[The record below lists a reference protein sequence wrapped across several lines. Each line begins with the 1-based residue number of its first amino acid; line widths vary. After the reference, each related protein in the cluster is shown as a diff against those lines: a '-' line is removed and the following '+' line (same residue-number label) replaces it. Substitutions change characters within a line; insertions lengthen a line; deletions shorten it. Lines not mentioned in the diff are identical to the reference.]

1 MVGLLDFLTGPSGA
15 YDGATG
21 ADSIGLLGRALAG
34 FGAGL
39 NSGPRGLVNQN
50 GVLMQ
55 YPSTN
60 WGNGFAGM
68 AEGYSQGQQDLNRR
82 MLTGATLKNYEL
94 SRKKTEADLAREE
107 RERAAKEEYTAA
119 INSGDP
125 ARISAARAKINP
137 EAVYGEKYAQKNPI
151 SVGKGGTLVDPK
163 TFQPV
168 YQAPNADETTADI
181 SEFKFAQSQG
191 FKGTF
196 EQWIAQKRQGAGEYG
211 LNPIWGTDA
220 QGNPAFIQAGKSGTA
235 IQGKLPPGFNIA
247 RDPIKVDMGTEWGFL
262 DPQTR
267 MLIKTVPKDV
277 AGEKRAETIGKGQGE
292 AQVALPGAEMN
303 AQTMLKSL
311 DEMAAHPGKKSA
323 VGDFYGRLPEAS
335 LIGEPKEFVNRLNQ
349 VKGQAFLKAFE
360 SLKGGGA
367 ITEQEGA
374 KAAAAMERMNRATT
388 EKEFDSAVADLR
400 AVIAKGI
407 EVQRTKASGGQP
419 TKKRLKFNP
428 QTNELE

>member
-1 MVGLLDFLTGPSGA
+1 MVGLLDFLTAPNEGYGQP
-15 YDGATG
+15 TG
-21 ADSIGLLGRALAG
+21 ADQIGLLGRALAG

-39 NSGPRGLVNQN
+39 NSGPRGIVNQG
-50 GVLMQ
+50 GVLTQ

-60 WGNGFAGM
+60 WGGGFAGM
-68 AEGYSQGQQDLNRR
+68 SEGYSQGQQDLNRR
-82 MLTGATLKNYEL
+82 LLTGATMKNYEL
-94 SRKKTEADLAREE
+94 NRKKTQADLDRQAREQ
-107 RERAAKEEYTAA
+107 AAKEEYTAA

-125 ARISAARAKINP
+125 ARITAARAQINP
-137 EAVYGEKYAQKNPI
+137 EAVYGEKYAQKPPI

-163 TFQPV
+163 TFEPV

-181 SEFKFAQSQG
+181 SEFKFAQTQG

-196 EQWIAQKRQGAGEYG
+196 EQWMQRKRQGAGEYG
-211 LNPIWGTDA
+211 LTPIWGTDA
-220 QGNPAFIQAGKSGTA
+220 QGNPSYIQPGKSGDA
-235 IQGKLPPGFNIA
+235 IQARLPQGFKIA
-247 RDPIKVDMGTEWGFL
+247 RDPIKVDAGTHFILL

-267 MLIKTVPKDV
+267 QMVGQIPKDV
-277 AGEKRAETIGKGQGE
+277 KGE
-292 AQVALPGAEMN
+292 AAAQAAGKDQGAAQAALPGAEMN
-303 AQTMLKSL
+303 AQTMLQSL
-311 DEMAAHPGKKSA
+311 NDMAAHPGKKGA
-323 VGDFYGRLPEAS
+323 VGDFYGRMPEAT

-400 AVIAKGI
+400 AVITKGI
-407 EVQRTKASGGQP
+407 EVQRQKAAGGAAP
-419 TKKRLKFNP
+419 KVDYKSKYGLD
-428 QTNELE
+428 

>member
-1 MVGLLDFLTGPSGA
+1 MAGLLDFLTAPNEGYGQP
-15 YDGATG
+15 TG
-21 ADSIGLLGRALAG
+21 ADQIGLLGRALAG

-39 NSGPRGLVNQN
+39 NSGPRGLVNQG
-50 GVLMQ
+50 GVLTQM
-55 YPSTN
+55 PSTN
-60 WGNGFAGM
+60 WGGGFAGM
-68 AEGYSQGQQDLNRR
+68 SEGYSQGQQDLNRR
-82 MLTGATLKNYEL
+82 LLTGATMKNHEL
-94 SRKKTEADLAREE
+94 NRKKTQADLDRQAREQ
-107 RERAAKEEYTAA
+107 AAKDEYTAA

-125 ARISAARAKINP
+125 ARISAARAQINP
-137 EAVYGEKYAQKNPI
+137 EAVYGEKYAPKNPI

-168 YQAPNADETTADI
+168 YQAPNAEESTADI

-211 LNPIWGTDA
+211 LNPIWGVDA
-220 QGNPAFIQAGKSGTA
+220 QGNPSFVQAGKSGTA
-235 IQGKLPPGFNIA
+235 IQGKLPPGFQIA
-247 RDPIKVDMGTEWGFL
+247 RDPIKMDAGTKWILL

-267 MLIKTVPKDV
+267 QVVGEQPKDV
-277 AGEKRAETIGKGQGE
+277 AGEKRQEAVGKGQGE

-311 DEMAAHPGKKSA
+311 DEMAAHPGKKGA
-323 VGDFYGRLPEAS
+323 VGDFYGRLPETT

-388 EKEFDSAVADLR
+388 EKEFDSAVSDLR
-400 AVIAKGI
+400 AVINRGV
-407 EVQRTKASGGQP
+407 EVQRQKAGSGNAP
-419 TKKRLKFNP
+419 KKRLKFNP
-428 QTNELE
+428 ATGELE